1 MSFKD
6 ALKALTG
13 NKQNTEQDKKSQAIQ
28 AIISNEQFPIIHSA
42 QVDMAR
48 YTKIPMTGIAALGVS
63 FAQLPA
69 AARTI
74 VQSVTTN
81 VAATEPLFVGLNP
94 KGVAGFLRSNE
105 YGTVGNIMQINQQ
118 GKQVIAGRMRFKE
131 LTNGLPVTS
140 STMTTIPFDPVTLV
154 IAAALMNIE
163 QKLAGI
169 QKTADE
175 ILQFLKLSE
184 QSKQRGNLNMLA
196 EIMDEFK
203 RNSENEKLL
212 NLRNIEVQTIKREA
226 HQSILLHQEQ
236 IAHKLRNQQ
245 AIHVA
250 HNAQEMLNTVMDEFY
265 EYQLA
270 CYLYAFASFL
280 DVMLQKNFE
289 KASLDSSAAKID
301 EHAKRYAELYKAC
314 HAQIGNYQRTS
325 VEAQVMG
332 GLGGI
337 ASFLG
342 KAIASVPV
350 LRDGPVDE
358 ALISAGQSIGKQ
370 NDESLRKS
378 LERFEKIED
387 SRMTPFIE
395 NIRTV
400 NTLYNTPEGLLMD
413 SENLY
418 LLQANP

>member
-13 NKQNTEQDKKSQAIQ
+13 NRQNTEQDQKDQAIQ
-28 AIISNEQFPIIHSA
+28 SIIKNEQFPIVHPA

-48 YTKIPMTGIAALGVS
+48 YTKIPLTGIAALGAS

-81 VAATEPLFVGLNP
+81 VATSKKLYVGVNS
-94 KGVAGFLRSNE
+94 KGVIGSLQANNFGIN
-105 YGTVGNIMQINQQ
+105 GNIMQLNQQ
-118 GKQVIAGRMRFKE
+118 GKQVIAGRMHFKE
-131 LTNGLPVTS
+131 LKNGLPVTS
-140 STMTTIPFDPVTLV
+140 TTMTAIPFDPVTLV

-169 QKTADE
+169 QRTADE

-196 EIMDEFK
+196 EILDEFK
-203 RNSENEKLL
+203 HNSGNEKLCS
-212 NLRNIEVQTIKREA
+212 LRNIEVQTIKREA

-236 IAHKLRNQQ
+236 IAHKLRNQK

-250 HNAQEMLNTVMDEFY
+250 QNATEMLNSVMVEFY

-270 CYLYAFASFL
+270 CYLYSFASFL
-280 DVMLQKNFE
+280 DVMLQKSFE
-289 KASLDSSAAKID
+289 KASLDAAAMKID
-301 EHAKRYAELYKAC
+301 EHAKRYEELYKAC

-325 VEAQVMG
+325 VESQVLG

-342 KAIASVPV
+342 KAIASVPI

-358 ALISAGQSIGKQ
+358 ALINAGQSIGKQ
-370 NDESLRKS
+370 NDETLRKS
-378 LERFEKIED
+378 LERFEQIED
-387 SRMTPFIE
+387 SRMKPFVE

-418 LLQANP
+418 LLQANQ